1 MKKLILAAILCLWSF
16 PALAADC
23 SVVSCNCIGVV
34 YKDPDGSGPSSFARR
49 IFSWDKAERRF
60 NNQLIGHRVALMLI
74 SYEGNSLH
82 ICCELIDNNNASAP
96 WDSVSVS
103 YIPAENGELDR
114 LIVGFYDNAPA
125 AGDRFHI
132 IAGDDTT
139 PAVLDPDN
147 PASNGLEITA
157 LMGGSN
163 PRDLVTGQTVIT
175 NARNN
180 HKPTLQSDM
189 IADGC

>member
-1 MKKLILAAILCLWSF
+1 MKKLLFALALLLPF

-34 YKDPDGSGPSSFARR
+34 YKDPGTSGPSSFARR

-60 NNQLIGHRVALMLI
+60 NNQLPGDRIALMLI
-74 SYEGNSLH
+74 TYEGNGLH
-82 ICCELIDNNNASAP
+82 LCCELVDNDNSTAP
-96 WDSVSVS
+96 WDAISVS
-103 YIPAENGELDR
+103 YVPPEGNELPE
-114 LIVGFYDNAPA
+114 LIMGFYDDAPK

-132 IAGDDTT
+132 VAGDATN
-139 PAVLDPDN
+139 PAVLDPTN
-147 PASNGLEITA
+147 PSSSGLEIAA

-163 PRDLVTGQTVIT
+163 PRDLATGQTVIT
-175 NARNN
+175 NARDN
-180 HKPTLQSDM
+180 HKPTLQSDL